1 MNSFVLVY
9 WKWRYDLQIRVALQ
23 IEKWDDVFLDT
34 KATCANLGDIVSSQ
48 LLGAHAQS
56 SCDIVSYSFRKGKA
70 SVLKTPK
77 AGNFPWLFDVLGE
90 ESATHADVMAVGQQI
105 FVVLYGQPTGN
116 SMTEA
121 LVQYVHP
128 QPREAIAHHGTASDR
143 HRPLLPRATCEHEDV
158 ALEGS

>member
-1 MNSFVLVY
+1 
-9 WKWRYDLQIRVALQ
+9 
-23 IEKWDDVFLDT
+23 
-34 KATCANLGDIVSSQ
+34 
-48 LLGAHAQS
+48 
-56 SCDIVSYSFRKGKA
+56 
-70 SVLKTPK
+70 
-77 AGNFPWLFDVLGE
+77 
-90 ESATHADVMAVGQQI
+90 MAVRRAGRGERHSRRRHGSWTAD
-105 FVVLYGQPTGN
+105 LCGMYGQPTGN